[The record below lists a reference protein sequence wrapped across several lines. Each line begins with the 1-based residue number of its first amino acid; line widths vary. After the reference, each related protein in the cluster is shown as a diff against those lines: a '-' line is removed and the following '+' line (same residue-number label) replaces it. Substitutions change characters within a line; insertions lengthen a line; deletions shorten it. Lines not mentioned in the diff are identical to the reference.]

1 MNMPKKGFF
10 RIIREI
16 SVWHASC
23 HNEGMKQ
30 LLFTLLLF
38 VPGRAGSMPTDTLQL
53 SLAEAVRMAQEQS
66 ADALAARHTLES
78 AEWSFRYHKANYLP
92 SVSLSSSPTLNRQV
106 SKITQPDG
114 TNVFVRQNQLSTD
127 LAIDISQNVWFTGGT
142 LFVRSNL
149 YRQDEFER
157 ATHSYSSVPFSIG
170 YKQSLLGHNSLRWA
184 RRTEP
189 MRHSVA
195 RKQYAETMEL
205 VASRASTYFFML
217 AVAQTNLN
225 IARQNYAV
233 SDTLHSYA
241 RHRYERGS
249 ITENEMLQLEVNK
262 LSEETNRLNAE
273 AEVEDAMLMLRSY
286 LGIKEEVTLSVVP
299 DTMIQAETMDAD
311 EVLELALTNNPDPER
326 LLLNIEESKSAL
338 SAAKAS
344 RGLKADLYVQF
355 GLSQTGTTMAE
366 AYTHPL
372 NQQYVS
378 LSLSLPL
385 LDWGRGKGQV
395 RVAKSRLELTQ
406 TQSEQA
412 MQEFRLNVLKMVR
425 QYNLQAYRVKI
436 AYRTQETALRR
447 YEVARWLYL
456 QGRTSLLELNT
467 SISEKDSAQRA
478 FIGALQTYWS
488 LYYGLRSMIA
498 PS

>member
-1 MNMPKKGFF
+1 MPKKGFF
-10 RIIREI
+10 RIIKEI

-38 VPGRAGSMPTDTLQL
+38 VPGRAWSMPTDTLQL
-53 SLAEAVRMAQEQS
+53 TLAEAVRMAQEQS

-170 YKQSLLGHNSLRWA
+170 YRQSLLGHNSLRWA

-249 ITENEMLQLEVNK
+249 ITENEMLQLEVSK

-311 EVLELALTNNPDPER
+311 EVLELALRNNPDPER

-355 GLSQTGTTMAE
+355 GLSQ
-366 AYTHPL
+366 
-372 NQQYVS
+372 
-378 LSLSLPL
+378 

-467 SISEKDSAQRA
+467 SIGEKDSAQRA

>member
-1 MNMPKKGFF
+1 
-10 RIIREI
+10 
-16 SVWHASC
+16 
-23 HNEGMKQ
+23 MKQ
-30 LLFTLLLF
+30 ILFTLLLML
-38 VPGRAGSMPTDTLQL
+38 PCRAMPMPLPSDTLRL
-53 SLAEAVRMAQEQS
+53 TLADAVTLAQQQS
-66 ADALAARHTLES
+66 ADALAARHALES

-92 SVSLSSSPTLNRQV
+92 SVTLSSSPTLNRQV
-106 SKITQPDG
+106 SRVTQPDG
-114 TNVFVRQNQLSTD
+114 TDVFVRQNQLSTD

-149 YRQDEFER
+149 YRQDEFEQSH
-157 ATHSYSSVPFSIG
+157 HSYSSVPFSIG
-170 YKQSLLGHNSLRWA
+170 YRQSLLGHNALRWA

-217 AVAQTNLN
+217 AVAQTNLD

-273 AEVEDAMLMLRSY
+273 AEVEDAMLTLRTY
-286 LGIKEEVTLSVVP
+286 LGIHEDMTLSVVT
-299 DTMIQAETMDAD
+299 DTLVHMETMDAD
-311 EVLELALTNNPDPER
+311 QVLEQALRNNPDPER
-326 LLLNIEESKSAL
+326 LRLNVEESRSAL

-355 GLSQTGTTMAE
+355 GLSQTGATVAE
-366 AYTHPL
+366 AYHKPL

-436 AYRTQETALRR
+436 AYRTRQTALRR
-447 YEVARWLYL
+447 YDVARWLYL
-456 QGRTSLLELNT
+456 QGRTSLLELGT
-467 SISEKDSAQRA
+467 SINEKDNAQRA
-478 FIGALQTYWS
+478 FVTALQTYWS
-488 LYYGLRSMIA
+488 LYYGLRSLKLDNE
-498 PS
+498 